1 MSALIHMEDFSL
13 CPSLPSAR
21 RSMRSPE
28 PRWGHAEEG
37 VCRVGLDGTNS
48 SSCPN
53 TRRSTAPAQKDAHFS
68 PVFKHFAIS
77 PPGNPLPSAHL
88 RESGEFSSTPAH
100 ATQPP
105 LLYFCASFCS
115 AFFLNTFPHSLPP
128 ICYFRREK
136 KKRKKKVGLRSQ
148 KRRNTGVSG
157 CIRENQPPGLFLT
170 GMETITTLME
180 SHNED

>member
-28 PRWGHAEEG
+28 PRWGRAKEG
-37 VCRVGLDGTNS
+37 ACRVGWDRTNP

-68 PVFKHFAIS
+68 PIFKHFAIS

-88 RESGEFSSTPAH
+88 RESASS
-100 ATQPP
+100 P
-105 LLYFCASFCS
+105 LLLPMPPSLHSSIFVPPFVPPSFLTLS
-115 AFFLNTFPHSLPP
+115 PTLSPP
-128 ICYFRREK
+128 YVTLGEK
-136 KKRKKKVGLRSQ
+136 KKIEEKKVGLRSQ

-157 CIRENQPPGLFLT
+157 CFRENQPPGLFLT